1 MGSLVDGFGY
11 FLVQYVPQ
19 SLFILEILTKR
30 AKFFLSSFPA
40 LLVSVQLRSQ
50 SEKEPELPL
59 GPR

>member
-11 FLVQYVPQ
+11 FLVHIPQ
-19 SLFILEILTKR
+19 SQVILDILTNSP
-30 AKFFLSSFPA
+30 KFFLFSFPA
-40 LLVSVQLRSQ
+40 LLVPVRLRSQ